1 MAFSFRR
8 HIILSRLHDLRT
20 ELSIAD
26 VEQKKAEEE
35 EKKKPKKAKKPES
48 EKARKTKRRII
59 IFLYVAGIAL
69 CIATLT
75 YVMIYFY
82 IENGVFGDDDWR
94 ENRLLFALYD
104 WLMEDE
110 PVSDGLYSL
119 KKEYYYGFSLLCGI
133 VNVRRYNRNFC
144 VNLYAKGVHTRKDK
158 RQRNSVV

>member
-1 MAFSFRR
+1 MLNR
-8 HIILSRLHDLRT
+8 
-20 ELSIAD
+20 
-26 VEQKKAEEE
+26 KKAEEE

-94 ENRLLFALYD
+94 ETDF
-104 WLMEDE
+104 
-110 PVSDGLYSL
+110 YSL
-119 KKEYYYGFSLLCGI
+119 CTIGLWKMSLYQTGYIHSKKSIITGF
-133 VNVRRYNRNFC
+133 RFMRYC
-144 VNLYAKGVHTRKDK
+144 QCTQV
-158 RQRNSVV
+158 Q